1 MQPLSI
7 DRHCAVSVD
16 LRAAVLFENNARSLA
31 LKVNVVIRWLDQF
44 LLDNKIAWV
53 CIGFKFT
60 LQLLLAITDH

>member
-53 CIGFKFT
+53 CLGLKFT